1 MVVGVVSIYKVKLVI
16 RIFQHGID
24 ISMVGVFFNAPL
36 SVDLDCRQIL
46 ISAHPLLII
55 SKLDF

>member
-1 MVVGVVSIYKVKLVI
+1 
-16 RIFQHGID
+16 
-24 ISMVGVFFNAPL
+24 MVGVFFNAPL
-36 SVDLDCRQIL
+36 SVDLNCRQIL